1 MENYKY
7 KNRSNRVWSG
17 LILLII
23 GAVFLLRNFGINV
36 PDWVFSWPT
45 LLILIGLVIGFKRK
59 FHGGGWLIMV
69 LVGGYFNLQNVID
82 FNMTQY
88 YIGAGFII
96 LGLFVIFKP
105 VSPRKKRWEKRF
117 EDFKQAGCTPGAA
130 GAWNHPSSWQS
141 GFSGPQANAA
151 DSPGSQSEPLND
163 QASAAYSR
171 TQTTENDFVDSVNV
185 FSGSKQQIYS
195 KNFKGGDVVSVF
207 GGCELDLTQ
216 ADFPDKVTIE
226 VVAIFGGV
234 KLIIPPTW
242 VVESQVSPIFGGL
255 DDSRTINP
263 VNSEP
268 LKIITIKGVVL
279 FGGVSISNF

>member
-17 LILLII
+17 LILLLI
-23 GAVFLLRNFGINV
+23 GTVFLLRNFGIFI
-36 PDWVFSWPT
+36 PDWIFSWPT
-45 LLILIGLVIGFKRK
+45 LLILIGLVIGFKRR

-69 LVGGYFNLQNVID
+69 LVGGYFNLRNLVD

-96 LGLFVIFKP
+96 MGLFVIFKP
-105 VSPRKKRWEKRF
+105 KKPCKNQWERKF
-117 EDFKQAGCTPGAA
+117 EDFKWKDYTDTPAGSWNNPVGAQPDFMGPQPNPA
-130 GAWNHPSSWQS
+130 
-141 GFSGPQANAA
+141 GPQA
-151 DSPGSQSEPLND
+151 DPLHE
-163 QASAAYSR
+163 QASAPYTR
-171 TQTTENDFVDSVNV
+171 TQGTENDYIDSVNV

-216 ADFPDKVTIE
+216 ADFPDKVAIE
-226 VVAIFGGV
+226 VVAIFGGI

-242 VVESQVSPIFGGL
+242 IVESQVSPIFGGL

-263 VNSEP
+263 VNNEP

>member
-59 FHGGGWLIMV
+59 FHGGGWLIMI
-69 LVGGYFNLQNVID
+69 LVGGYFNLQNFID

-117 EDFKQAGCTPGAA
+117 EDFKRAGCTPGAS
-130 GAWNHPSSWQS
+130 GPWNHPGAWQT
-141 GFSGPQANAA
+141 GAAGPQTDPA
-151 DSPGSQSEPLND
+151 DPNNQTSDPY
-163 QASAAYSR
+163 AR
-171 TQTTENDFVDSVNV
+171 TQATENDFVDSVNV

-195 KNFKGGDVVSVF
+195 KNFKGGEVVSVF

-216 ADFPDKVTIE
+216 ADFSDQVVIE
-226 VVAIFGGV
+226 VVAIFGGI
-234 KLIIPPTW
+234 KLIIPPGW

>member
-23 GAVFLLRNFGINV
+23 GAVFLLRNFGINI
-36 PDWVFSWPT
+36 PDWIFSWPT
-45 LLILIGLVIGFKRK
+45 LLILIGLVIGFKRR

-69 LVGGYFNLQNVID
+69 LVGGYFNLQNIVD

-105 VSPRKKRWEKRF
+105 VNPRKRRWERRF
-117 EDFKQAGCTPGAA
+117 EDYKWTDYTKGPAGT
-130 GAWNHPSSWQS
+130 WNHPSAGQT
-141 GFSGPQANAA
+141 GPVDPQTNPAGPQP
-151 DSPGSQSEPLND
+151 DPLHGP
-163 QASAAYSR
+163 ASDPYTR
-171 TQTTENDFVDSVNV
+171 TQATENDYVDSVNV

-216 ADFPDKVTIE
+216 ADFPDKVVIE

>member
-23 GAVFLLRNFGINV
+23 GSVFLLRNFGIFI
-36 PDWVFSWPT
+36 PDWIFSWPT
-45 LLILIGLVIGFKRK
+45 LLILIGLVIGFKRR
-59 FHGGGWLIMV
+59 FHGGGWLMMV
-69 LVGGYFNLQNVID
+69 LIGGYFNVQNLFD
-82 FNMTQY
+82 FNLTQY
-88 YIGAGFII
+88 YVGAAFII

-105 VSPRKKRWEKRF
+105 KKPCKNQWERKF
-117 EDFKQAGCTPGAA
+117 EEFRRKDYSNAPAGSWNNPSA
-130 GAWNHPSSWQS
+130 GNTHSADPSANPA
-141 GFSGPQANAA
+141 GPEP
-151 DSPGSQSEPLND
+151 DPLNN
-163 QASAAYSR
+163 QNAEPYAR
-171 TQTTENDFVDSVNV
+171 TQTTDNDYLDAVNV
-185 FSGSKQQIYS
+185 FSGGKQQIYS

-216 ADFPDKVTIE
+216 ADFADQVAIE

>member
-7 KNRSNRVWSG
+7 KNRSNRIWSG

-23 GAVFLLRNFGINV
+23 GSVFLLRNFGIFI
-36 PDWVFSWPT
+36 PDWIFSWPT
-45 LLILIGLVIGFKRK
+45 LLILIGLVIGFKRR
-59 FHGGGWLIMV
+59 FHGGGWLMMV
-69 LVGGYFNLQNVID
+69 LIGGYFNVQNLFD
-82 FNMTQY
+82 FNLTQY
-88 YIGAGFII
+88 YVGAAFII

-105 VSPRKKRWEKRF
+105 KKPCKNQWERKF
-117 EDFKQAGCTPGAA
+117 EEFKWKDYRNAPAGSWNNPSA
-130 GAWNHPSSWQS
+130 GQTNADNPSENSA
-141 GFSGPQANAA
+141 GPEA
-151 DSPGSQSEPLND
+151 DPLNNQTSEPY
-163 QASAAYSR
+163 AR
-171 TQTTENDFVDSVNV
+171 TQTTDSDYLDSVNV
-185 FSGSKQQIYS
+185 FSGGKQQIYS

-216 ADFPDKVTIE
+216 ADFADQVTIE

>member
-59 FHGGGWLIMV
+59 FHGGGWLIMI
-69 LVGGYFNLQNVID
+69 LVGGYFNLQNFID

-117 EDFKQAGCTPGAA
+117 EDFKRAGCTPCASGPWNHPGAWQTGAA
-130 GAWNHPSSWQS
+130 G
-141 GFSGPQANAA
+141 PQTDPA
-151 DSPGSQSEPLND
+151 DPNNQTSDPY
-163 QASAAYSR
+163 AR
-171 TQTTENDFVDSVNV
+171 TQATENDFVDSVNV

-195 KNFKGGDVVSVF
+195 KNFKGGEVVSVF

-216 ADFPDKVTIE
+216 ADFSDQVVIE
-226 VVAIFGGV
+226 VVAIFGGI
-234 KLIIPPTW
+234 KLIIPPGW

>member
-23 GAVFLLRNFGINV
+23 GSVFLLRNFGIFI
-36 PDWVFSWPT
+36 PDWIFSWPT
-45 LLILIGLVIGFKRK
+45 VLILIGLVIGFKRR
-59 FHGGGWLIMV
+59 FHGGGWLMMV
-69 LVGGYFNLQNVID
+69 LIGGYFNVQNLFD
-82 FNMTQY
+82 FNLTQY
-88 YIGAGFII
+88 YIGAAFII

-105 VSPRKKRWEKRF
+105 KKPGKNQWERKF
-117 EDFKQAGCTPGAA
+117 EGFK
-130 GAWNHPSSWQS
+130 WKDYS
-141 GFSGPQANAA
+141 NAPA
-151 DSPGSQSEPLND
+151 DSWGNPPAGNTNPANPSAEPAPEPNPLHNQTSEPH
-163 QASAAYSR
+163 AS
-171 TQTTENDFVDSVNV
+171 TQTTDNDYIDAVNV
-185 FSGSKQQIYS
+185 FSGGKQQIYS

-216 ADFPDKVTIE
+216 ADFADHVSIE

-242 VVESQVSPIFGGL
+242 VVESQVSPIFGGF